1 MGISVL
7 RKFQFLTFGAAW
19 LAYAGTYFLRKPLG
33 VIKPL
38 LESDLKFTKSQLGWL
53 DVALLGPYSLAQ
65 VSSSKLADRFG
76 PRLTISLCLALA
88 GTAMF
93 TFGFWDS
100 YYMLFILMAINGA
113 AQGPFQFV
121 IINHQSLN
129 SLDGWFNLPVFL
141 GPCWPACCKMVC
153 SWYPDAKIHSV
164 IGLLATSAFMGGA
177 AGTAFAVYI
186 QSYYGWRMVSR
197 ALLDPFLFS

>member
-1 MGISVL
+1 MGVSVL
-7 RKFQFLTFGAAW
+7 EKYQFLTFGVAW

-33 VIKPL
+33 VMKPL

-76 PRLTISLCLALA
+76 PRLTISLCLGIA
-88 GTAMF
+88 GSVML
-93 TFGFWDS
+93 TFGYWDS
-100 YYMLFILMAINGA
+100 YCMLFILMALNGA
-113 AQGPFQFV
+113 AQGVFQFV
-121 IINHQSLN
+121 INQSINSILSSSHL
-129 SLDGWFNLPVFL
+129 WIIV
-141 GPCWPACCKMVC
+141 GPCWPASCKIVC

-164 IGLLATSAFMGGA
+164 VGLLATSGLLGGA

-186 QSYYGWRMVSR
+186 QSIYGWRMVSV
-197 ALLDPFLFS
+197 DS